1 MDLTRI
7 QNPEFLKTQS
17 ISDMTIL
24 AAEIRRFLID
34 HISRTGGHLASNLGV
49 VELTIALH
57 YVFDAPQDKI
67 FFDVGHQ
74 SYTHKIL
81 TGRAGGFEHLRQYGG
96 LSGFQ
101 KRSESEYDCWE
112 AGHSSTSLSAALGM
126 AVARDLRHEDYHV
139 IPVIGDGAMG
149 SGESLEA
156 LNHIGSEQRNMVIV
170 FNDNN
175 MSISSNVGGLTRG
188 FARLRSATSYNN
200 FKMTLKH
207 SLNRNDF
214 GKVMYRGMK
223 NVKDA
228 FKESVIDAGVFGEFN
243 LEYLGPVDGHNLRE
257 LIRVFSV
264 AKEHEGPVV
273 VHVITQKGRGYS
285 PCEKDITGQWHGVGP
300 FDPASGKPLHEV
312 PAGYKTWSKG
322 IAETIESAA
331 AEDER
336 IVAITPA
343 MMYGSSLD
351 HFFASYPER
360 SFDCGIA
367 EEHAMTFA
375 ASLANSGMRPFI
387 SIYSSFLQRAYDQIN
402 HDVCRMDLPVLIG
415 IDRAGLVGADGDTH
429 HGIFDISI
437 LRSLPNLILAQPKD
451 AEEAQN
457 MIYTALHQQ
466 HPFAIRYPR
475 GEVKW
480 EKLEQPQKISFKWT
494 VEYDPEDVKVIV
506 MAYGPDVD
514 TICSK
519 LSVNSI
525 PARVINCRF
534 LKPLDTEMINEVASL
549 GLPVFLYE
557 TDMKAGGLASA
568 VLEYC
573 SDNHLHLNLTRYG
586 ISEHY
591 VPQGAANLLKKDEGC
606 DLSSLYDGIIKA
618 CE

>member
-7 QNPEFLKTQS
+7 QNPEFLKTQN
-17 ISDMTIL
+17 ISELTML
-24 AAEIRRFLID
+24 AADIRRFLIQ
-34 HISRTGGHLASNLGV
+34 HIAKTGGHLASNLGV

-57 YVFDAPQDKI
+57 YVFDAPKDKI

-74 SYTHKIL
+74 SYIHKIL
-81 TGRAGGFEHLRQYGG
+81 TGRANEFDHLRQYGG
-96 LSGFQ
+96 ISGFQ
-101 KRSESEYDCWE
+101 KRSESIYDCWE

-126 AVARDLRHEDYHV
+126 VVARDLKNEDYQV
-139 IPVIGDGAMG
+139 VPVIGDGAMG

-156 LNHIGSEQRNMVIV
+156 LNNIGSEKRNMVIV

-200 FKMTLKH
+200 FKMSLKQ
-207 SLNRNDF
+207 SLNKNDF

-257 LIRVFSV
+257 LIRVLSV

-273 VHVITQKGRGYS
+273 VHVITQKGRGYA
-285 PCEKDITGQWHGVGP
+285 PCEKDLTGQWHGVGP
-300 FDPASGKPLHEV
+300 FDPASGRLLHSV
-312 PAGYKTWSKG
+312 PEGYASWSRV
-322 IAETIESAA
+322 IADAVEQFADTDPCIT
-331 AEDER
+331 
-336 IVAITPA
+336 AITPA
-343 MMYGSSLD
+343 MMYGSALE
-351 HFFASYPER
+351 HFFAKYPER

-429 HGIFDISI
+429 HGVFDISI
-437 LRSLPNLILAQPKD
+437 LRSLPNLIIAQPKD
-451 AEEAQN
+451 ANEAN
-457 MIYTALHQQ
+457 DMIFTALNQQ

-475 GEVKW
+475 GEVKCASGKEPEIIPYTW
-480 EKLEQPQKISFKWT
+480 SVVYAPAETKL
-494 VEYDPEDVKVIV
+494 IV
-506 MAYGPDVD
+506 MAYGPDAD
-514 TICSK
+514 TIADK
-519 LSVNSI
+519 MRVNDL
-525 PARVINCRF
+525 PVRVINCRF
-534 LKPLDTEMINEVASL
+534 FKPLDYNMIREIAESS
-549 GLPVFLYE
+549 LPVFIYE

-568 VLEYC
+568 VLEY
-573 SDNHLHLNLTRYG
+573 SNDDHLHLEVKRYG
-586 ISEHY
+586 LSDHY
-591 VPQGAANLLKKDEGC
+591 IPQGAANLLKKDEGC
-606 DLSSLYDGIIKA
+606 DLTSLYDDIIKI
-618 CE
+618 CG